1 MKCDV
6 ELSLPRKKEIIMYA
20 TMTDHQ
26 KKFQEHLVNHTLEAH
41 LGENGIRGTCS
52 SLCLIMLFSA
62 LLCSSLLLQVKA
74 GRESLTT

>member
-26 KKFQEHLVNHTLEAH
+26 KKFQEHLVNNTLEAH
-41 LGENGIRGTCS
+41 LGENAIRGT
-52 SLCLIMLFSA
+52 
-62 LLCSSLLLQVKA
+62 
-74 GRESLTT
+74 

>member
-6 ELSLPRKKEIIMYA
+6 ELSLPRKKEIIIYA

-41 LGENGIRGTCS
+41 IRDDTIRGI
-52 SLCLIMLFSA
+52 LD
-62 LLCSSLLLQVKA
+62 LLCVLCFYN
-74 GRESLTT
+74 